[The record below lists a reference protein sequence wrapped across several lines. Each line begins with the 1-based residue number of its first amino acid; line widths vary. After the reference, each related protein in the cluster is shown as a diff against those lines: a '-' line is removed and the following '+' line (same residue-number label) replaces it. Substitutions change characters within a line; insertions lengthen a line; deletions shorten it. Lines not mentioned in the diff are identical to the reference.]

1 MKPEF
6 GTKEVLRLIEENPQ
20 MNELN
25 SQFERNEGLAK
36 SVAKDFS
43 DRYAKSFA
51 LHERASKVIPLGSQ
65 TFSKSRT
72 QYPPGISPLFLTRGE
87 GSKVWDVDGNC
98 YIDFVNSLA
107 SITLGYCDPD
117 VTAAVEIQ
125 LKQGTIF
132 TLPGTLEM
140 EVAELLVDMIPCA
153 EMVRFGKNG
162 SDVTSA
168 AIRVSRAFTGRDHV
182 AVCGYHGWQDWYIGS
197 TTRNR
202 GVPQV
207 VRDLVHNFTFNDL
220 SSLETI
226 FQQFDQKVAA
236 VILEPMNSTLPKPEF
251 LKGVQELARKNG
263 AVLIFDETITGF
275 RYANGGAQEFFGVI
289 PDLATFG
296 KGIANGYPLSAI
308 CGRREIM
315 MLMEEIFF
323 SSTFGGELLSLAA
336 SQATL
341 KKLRDKPV
349 VETMRI
355 RGQEVLDGVNALLKK
370 AGVSDVISI
379 SGHPAW
385 SFLVFKDNAGFTSM
399 EIKTFFLQEV
409 FARGILTIGT
419 HNLSY
424 SHSREDIVQLLQTY
438 ESVFSKIRIE
448 LENRSLRSSLR
459 AKPLENLFKIR

>member
-1 MKPEF
+1 
-6 GTKEVLRLIEENPQ
+6 
-20 MNELN
+20 
-25 SQFERNEGLAK
+25 
-36 SVAKDFS
+36 
-43 DRYAKSFA
+43 
-51 LHERASKVIPLGSQ
+51 
-65 TFSKSRT
+65 
-72 QYPPGISPLFLTRGE
+72 
-87 GSKVWDVDGNC
+87 
-98 YIDFVNSLA
+98 
-107 SITLGYCDPD
+107 
-117 VTAAVEIQ
+117 
-125 LKQGTIF
+125 
-132 TLPGTLEM
+132 
-140 EVAELLVDMIPCA
+140 
-153 EMVRFGKNG
+153 
-162 SDVTSA
+162 
-168 AIRVSRAFTGRDHV
+168 
-182 AVCGYHGWQDWYIGS
+182 
-197 TTRNR
+197 
-202 GVPQV
+202 
-207 VRDLVHNFTFNDL
+207 
-220 SSLETI
+220 
-226 FQQFDQKVAA
+226 
-236 VILEPMNSTLPKPEF
+236 
-251 LKGVQELARKNG
+251 
-263 AVLIFDETITGF
+263 
-275 RYANGGAQEFFGVI
+275 
-289 PDLATFG
+289 
-296 KGIANGYPLSAI
+296 
-308 CGRREIM
+308 M

-438 ESVFSKIRIE
+438 ESVFSKIKIE